1 MKKPKKHCIIN
12 DIERKGDRKAEHMQ
26 IITVKKNDAGQRLDK
41 FLSKAVKGL
50 PMSLMYKYIRTK
62 KIKVN
67 RARTQQ
73 SYMLSEGDEIQLFIR
88 DEFFES
94 PESDR
99 GALFRIQPKLDIVY
113 EDAHIMLLNK
123 RPGVL
128 VHEDTAAAEN
138 TLIMHVRAYLAQ
150 KGEYDPNEEQ
160 SFSPAL
166 CNRIDRNT
174 GGIVIA
180 AKTAEGLRVMNE
192 KIRNDEL
199 RKCYLCAVHGRLK
212 KPQATLHG
220 WLKKNSA
227 ENMVEIS
234 DEKKPGYK
242 EIITKYRV
250 LCEKR
255 GNSLLEVE
263 LVTGRTHQIRAHLAH
278 IGHPLLGDGKYGVNR
293 QEKAKGYKFQALYAY
308 RLGFHFRDTD
318 NALGYLNGKTFEI
331 DRSNIWFLKDFEEEG
346 KTQT

>member
-1 MKKPKKHCIIN
+1 
-12 DIERKGDRKAEHMQ
+12 MQ
-26 IITVKKNDAGQRLDK
+26 IIKIRKNDAGQRLDK

-67 RARTQQ
+67 RARTDQR
-73 SYMLSEGDEIQLFIR
+73 YMLVEGDEIQLFIR

-94 PESDR
+94 PEKDQ
-99 GALFRIQPKLDIVY
+99 GALFRITPKLDIVY
-113 EDAHIMLLNK
+113 EDENIMLLNK

-138 TLIMHVRAYLAQ
+138 TLLMHLQAYLAQ
-150 KGEYDPNEEQ
+150 KGEYDPTSEQ
-160 SFSPAL
+160 SFAPAL

-180 AKTAEGLRVMNE
+180 AKNAEALRVMNE

-199 RKCYLCAVHGRLK
+199 HKCYLCVVHGNPR
-212 KPQATLHG
+212 PREATLRA
-220 WLKKNSA
+220 WLRKNSV

-234 DEKKPGYK
+234 DTKRVGYK

-250 LCEKR
+250 LAEKG

-263 LVTGRTHQIRAHLAH
+263 LITGRTHQIRAHLSH
-278 IGHPLLGDGKYGVNR
+278 IGHPLLGDGKYGINR
-293 QEKAKGYKFQALYAY
+293 RDRERGYKYQALYSY
-308 RLGFHFRDTD
+308 KLTFDFSD
-318 NALGYLNGKTFEI
+318 NGGALGYLNRKTFSI
-331 DRSNIWFLKDFEEEG
+331 DRGDVWFLKDFAG
-346 KTQT
+346 GGVG

>member
-1 MKKPKKHCIIN
+1 MQSFKIN
-12 DIERKGDRKAEHMQ
+12 R
-26 IITVKKNDAGQRLDK
+26 NDAGQRLDK

-73 SYMLSEGDEIQLFIR
+73 NYILQEGDEVLLFIR
-88 DEFFES
+88 EEFFES
-94 PESDR
+94 PEKDR
-99 GALFRIQPKLDIVY
+99 GALYRIQPKLDIVY

-138 TLIMHVRAYLAQ
+138 TLILHVQAYLAQ
-150 KGEYDPNEEQ
+150 KGEYHPQSEQ
-160 SFSPAL
+160 SFAPAL

-180 AKTAEGLRVMNE
+180 AKTAEGLREMNE
-192 KIRNDEL
+192 KIREDEL
-199 RKCYLCAVHGRLK
+199 QKCYVCAVHGRMPK
-212 KPQATLHG
+212 KQDTLRA
-220 WLKKNSA
+220 WLRKDSA
-227 ENMVEIS
+227 SNMVDIS
-234 DEKKPGYK
+234 DTQRAGYK

-250 LCEKR
+250 LRER
-255 GNSLLEVE
+255 GDTTLLEVE
-263 LVTGRTHQIRAHLAH
+263 LVTGRTHQIRAHLSH

-293 QEKAKGYKFQALYAY
+293 EDRAKGYKFQALYAY
-308 RLGFHFRDTD
+308 KLKFRFKNGDGT
-318 NALGYLNGKTFEI
+318 LGYLNGKCFQLSPS
-331 DRSNIWFLKDFEEEG
+331 DVWFLKDFGYAEEDRI
-346 KTQT
+346 